1 MGADLYLTSLPHC
14 QLTDER
20 KVKIREAV
28 EGVPDKEVLAF
39 NSDYRFM
46 ELSDEKDPSSLSEE
60 EHDKE
65 LAKEVREDILEA
77 CFEVLDGGE
86 NPRDMGSLIFPG
98 MNYRVLMSGG
108 MSWGDPPTDS
118 CDLFNRCQNFEP
130 IWDLLQ
136 AFAEEDFKWQ

>member
-1 MGADLYLTSLPHC
+1 MGADLILTSLPHC

-39 NSDYRFM
+39 NSDFRCV

-77 CFEVLDGGE
+77 CLEILRDADE
-86 NPRDMGSLIFPG
+86 PRDTSTIRFPG
-98 MNYRVLMSGG
+98 MKYDVLISGG
-108 MSWGDPPTDS
+108 MSWGDMPTDS
-118 CDLFNRCQNFEP
+118 CDLFDRCQNFEP
-130 IWDLLQ
+130 IWGLLQ
-136 AFAEEDFKWQ
+136 AFAEEDFKCQ

>member
-1 MGADLYLTSLPHC
+1 MGAELILTSLPHC
-14 QLTDER
+14 KLTDER

-39 NSDYRFM
+39 NEDFRCM
-46 ELSDEKDPSSLSEE
+46 DLSDEKDPSSLSKE

-77 CFEVLDGGE
+77 CVDILRDSDE
-86 NPRDMGSLIFPG
+86 PRDMGSINFPG
-98 MNYRVLMSGG
+98 MKYNVLISGG
-108 MSWGDPPTDS
+108 MSWGDMPTDS
-118 CDLFNRCQNFEP
+118 CDLFDRCQNFEP

-136 AFAEEDFKWQ
+136 AFAEEDFKCQ

>member
-1 MGADLYLTSLPHC
+1 MGADLTLTSLPHC

-39 NSDYRFM
+39 NSDFRCM

-77 CFEVLDGGE
+77 CFEILGSGE
-86 NPRDMGSLIFPG
+86 HPRDMGSINFPG
-98 MNYRVLMSGG
+98 MNYRVLISGG
-108 MSWGDPPTDS
+108 MSWGDMPTDS
-118 CDLFNRCQNFEP
+118 CDLFDRCHNFEP

-136 AFAEEDFKWQ
+136 AFAEEDFKCQ